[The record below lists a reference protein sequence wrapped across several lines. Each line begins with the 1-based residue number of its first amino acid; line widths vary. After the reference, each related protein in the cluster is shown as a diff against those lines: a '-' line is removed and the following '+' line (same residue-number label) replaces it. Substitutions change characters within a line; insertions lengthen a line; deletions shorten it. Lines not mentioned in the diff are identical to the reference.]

1 VPLGYRGDQARS
13 AATFV
18 EVDGRRWA
26 LPGDLATVGPDG
38 SITVLG
44 RASQCINTGGEKVYP
59 EEVEGVLKGHPDVL
73 DAVVVGLPDE
83 RWGEHVTA
91 VVQARPGRSPSLDD
105 LRGHAR
111 LALASYKLPKQLV
124 LVDHIERSPS
134 GKADY
139 RWAKD
144 TAAETPPA

>member
-1 VPLGYRGDQARS
+1 M
-13 AATFV
+13 
-18 EVDGRRWA
+18 
-26 LPGDLATVGPDG
+26 
-38 SITVLG
+38 LG

-59 EEVEGVLKGHPDVL
+59 EEVEAVLKAHPDVV

-91 VVQARPGRSPSLDD
+91 VVQARPDCSPSLDD
-105 LRGHAR
+105 LRDHAR
-111 LALASYKLPKQLV
+111 HSLANYKLPKEFV
-124 LVDHIERSPS
+124 LVNHIERSPS

-144 TAAETPPA
+144 KAAEHNST